1 MSTNEI
7 FTDSDFEK
15 DSLSPSK
22 NWKKPLGIATAFAL
36 LCGAGYAGYSLLNN
50 EPKETVK
57 SELMSQGSKT
67 SEVVSI
73 GEDVPDEGN
82 RGEIVQNQTTE
93 NTESATDDNDST
105 IVQQIESSSAENN
118 PSGENLNVPAISGSL
133 EQKAKHVIR
142 GDFGN
147 GQVRKDKLGDE
158 YAEIQSKVNEMY
170 RKGDIYM

>member
-73 GEDVPDEGN
+73 GEDASDE
-82 RGEIVQNQTTE
+82 RDMGEVVQNQITE
-93 NTESATDDNDST
+93 DTESVTGDKDST
-105 IVQQIESSSAENN
+105 IVQQVESPSVGDN
-118 PSGENLNVPAISGSL
+118 PSGEDLNAPAISSSL